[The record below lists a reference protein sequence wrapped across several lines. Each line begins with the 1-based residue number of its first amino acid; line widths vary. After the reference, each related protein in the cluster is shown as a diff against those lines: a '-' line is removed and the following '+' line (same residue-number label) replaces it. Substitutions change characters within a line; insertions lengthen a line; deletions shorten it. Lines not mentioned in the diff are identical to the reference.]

1 MEAVVA
7 AFNKEKA
14 LVGAF
19 SVIVKTDCG
28 TDGSLYSTSLNR
40 PAAARRAPAEAAR
53 CADLLAAV
61 EEENTLEVHLDIDII
76 MVLLYILNMGLSVTF
91 DIIIV
96 L

>member
-1 MEAVVA
+1 MKALVG
-7 AFNKEKA
+7 AFNQEKA

-28 TDGSLYSTSLNR
+28 TDGSFYSTSLNR

-91 DIIIV
+91 DIIMV